1 MPTIISVGGGNANVT
16 VYGQGTILAGN
27 GNDTLTIWGSGAVVA
42 GNGDDNIAIHGD
54 GTIDAG
60 SGSDTLSLS
69 GTGRILQSNASAH
82 DTINLGSGS
91 DTIYTR
97 GEATVHGTFGGA
109 TFGNAIVSFVN
120 IGSTHIEHAISGYV
134 TLMGGAHSNEFLGG
148 DGGHTVMIGGAGN
161 DTFVGGA
168 GHDTMTGGAGKN
180 LFEFISAAAGG
191 QHVITNFVSGQDQL
205 YLEGYSLSYLQSHH
219 DITVSGGNTY
229 ISLDGGKTTV
239 ELQGITSLKSTDVK
253 H

>member
-1 MPTIISVGGGNANVT
+1 V
-16 VYGQGTILAGN
+16 QGSA
-27 GNDTLTIWGSGAVVA
+27 SG
-42 GNGDDNIAIHGD
+42 
-54 GTIDAG
+54 
-60 SGSDTLSLS
+60 
-69 GTGRILQSNASAH
+69 H

-91 DTIYTR
+91 DTVYEK
-97 GEATVHGTFGGA
+97 GQATVQSAFGGA
-109 TFGNAIVSFVN
+109 SVDGGVVAFANS
-120 IGSTHIEHAISGYV
+120 GSTHSEHAVSGHV
-134 TLMGGAHSNEFLGG
+134 TLIGGTQSNEF
-148 DGGHTVMIGGAGN
+148 IGGAGTTVMKGGTGN
-161 DTFVGGA
+161 DTFVGGS
-168 GHDTMTGGAGKN
+168 GYDTMTGGTGKN